1 MRQGSEDAM
10 RLVRGEMG
18 RRLDTLET
26 TLARRGPVGIGVRG
40 EVDALCALAAEYGL
54 VPALRLAEGLS
65 VALGQGGRGAA
76 IGPWI
81 ERLRDA
87 IDCQAADPR
96 ASDTWL
102 ASIMVRF
109 AG

>member
-1 MRQGSEDAM
+1 MRQGSDDAM

-18 RRLDTLET
+18 RRLDTLEA
-26 TLARRGPVGIGVRG
+26 LLGRRGPLGIRA

-54 VPALRLAEGLS
+54 MPALRLAEGLS

-87 IDCQAADPR
+87 IDCRAADPC

>member
-10 RLVRGEMG
+10 RLVRGEMS
-18 RRLDTLET
+18 RRLDAIEA
-26 TLARRGPVGIGVRG
+26 TLARRGSLGVRAD
-40 EVDALCALAAEYGL
+40 VDALCALASEYGL
-54 VPALRLAEGLS
+54 TPALRLAEGLS
-65 VALGQGGRGAA
+65 VALGAGGRGAA

-87 IDCQAADPR
+87 IDCRAADPR